1 MYSSVRRAPIV
12 VGTVGLC
19 CCCVDGLFAVV
30 PPVAFIVVCII
41 DSMEEVR
48 YDLYMSGRQSPHVHV
63 HGGLAYLLLGL
74 FGFV

>member
-30 PPVAFIVVCII
+30 PPVAFIVVLLRVWKKYAMIYERPPVSSCPFC
-41 DSMEEVR
+41 SWWFVR
-48 YDLYMSGRQSPHVHV
+48 LSEI
-63 HGGLAYLLLGL
+63 
-74 FGFV
+74 